1 MIKLNVLTQIL
12 EFFPKERF
20 RALVTK
26 HQSDKH
32 SKGIDSWTHLV
43 SMVLCQLGKLNS
55 VRDISFGL
63 KSLGGSAV
71 HLGVLRTPSKSSLSY
86 INQHRPWELF
96 RDYYF
101 AMLEK
106 FASEHRFRRSGRIKL
121 KRKIFLL
128 DSTTIPLCLKL
139 FDWASFRRKKG
150 AIKIHTVLDYDG
162 CLPVYLNVS
171 EGSKHDVTAAKE
183 ITFPSG
189 SLIVMDKGYVD
200 FKWLNNLD
208 SSGVRFVTRAKTNL
222 QYVIVE
228 ERPVKDGQSL
238 IRSDVTLVLTGV
250 GMHEKY
256 PKKIRLIEV
265 YDEEKDLYLQLLCND
280 FSWTAQTIA
289 DAYKARWDIEIFFKQ
304 IKQHLRIKSF
314 IGTSRNAVMIQVW
327 TAMITLLTLLLL
339 KSKASFNW
347 NLSNMIALIRLKL
360 FEKTDLHQ
368 WLNKPLDKP
377 PEINFF
383 NQQKLF

>member
-1 MIKLNVLTQIL
+1 MIKLNFLAQIL
-12 EFFPKERF
+12 EYFPKEKF
-20 RALVTK
+20 QSLVK
-26 HQSDKH
+26 KYQADKY
-32 SKGIDSWTHLV
+32 SKGLDSWSHLV

-63 KSLGGSAV
+63 KSIAGSAV
-71 HLGVLRTPSKSSLSY
+71 HLGVLRVPSKSSLSY
-86 INQHRPWELF
+86 LNKNRSWELF

-101 AMLEK
+101 SMLDQFTAQHK
-106 FASEHRFRRSGRIKL
+106 FRRSGRIKL
-121 KRKIFLL
+121 KRKIFLI
-128 DSTTIPLCLKL
+128 DSTTIPLTLKL
-139 FDWASFRRKKG
+139 FNWATFRRKKG

-171 EGSKHDVTAAKE
+171 DGSTHDISAARE
-183 ITFPSG
+183 MQFPSG
-189 SLIVMDKGYVD
+189 SLIVMDKAYVD

-208 SSGVRFVTRAKTNL
+208 STGVKFVTRAKTNL
-222 QYVIVE
+222 KYFVVE
-228 ERPVKDGQSL
+228 ERPVPENQHLIKSDLTLLLIGQ
-238 IRSDVTLVLTGV
+238 
-250 GMHEKY
+250 GMYKKY

-289 DAYKARWDIEIFFKQ
+289 DAYKARWEIEIFFKQ
-304 IKQHLRIKSF
+304 IKSHLKIKSF
-314 IGTSRNAVMIQVW
+314 VGTSHNAVMIQVW

-339 KSKASFNW
+339 KAKASFNW

-360 FEKTDLHQ
+360 FEKTDLHE

-377 PEINFF
+377 PEPEISF
-383 NQQKLF
+383 QGKLF